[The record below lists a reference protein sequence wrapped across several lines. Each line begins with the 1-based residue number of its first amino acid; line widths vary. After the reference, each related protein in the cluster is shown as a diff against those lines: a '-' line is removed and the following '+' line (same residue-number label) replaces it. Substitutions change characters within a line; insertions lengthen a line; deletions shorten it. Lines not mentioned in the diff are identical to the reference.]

1 MQPIH
6 FYLPRKLEFGCG
18 VIHACGNDLA
28 AAGYKR
34 VFILTA
40 HATLQLTRSLRER
53 LGEGNTCVYA
63 EIDREPT
70 IADFRRA
77 LEAARAFAPDAVVG
91 LGGGSVLDVAKLVAA
106 FFRNTQDVTETFGLD
121 LLGSRSTFLACLPT
135 SAGTGSEV
143 SPNAILLDESD
154 QLKKAVVSRFLVPD
168 AAYVDP
174 LLTVSAPAG
183 VTAATGM
190 DALTHCVEAYTNK
203 FAHPMVDIYALE
215 GIRLIGASLERAVA
229 NGSDIEAREKLA
241 LGSLYGGMCLGPVNT
256 AAVHALAYPL
266 GGDFHLAHGLSNALL
281 LPSVMRFNLTC
292 APERYAEVAR
302 ALGAP
307 ARASVA
313 ETALEGVN
321 LVGELARRCG
331 LPRTLREAGI
341 PRDAIG
347 RMAAG
352 AMKVTRLLKNNPR
365 QLSLADAESIYKE
378 AYE

>member
-18 VIHACGNDLA
+18 VIRACADDLA
-28 AAGYKR
+28 AAGYRR

-40 HATLQLTRSLRER
+40 HATLALAPPLRER
-53 LGEGNTCVYA
+53 SSGDTDVYA
-63 EIDREPT
+63 EVDREPT
-70 IADFRRA
+70 ITDFRNA
-77 LEAARAFAPDAVVG
+77 LEAARAFDPDAVVG

-106 FFRNTQDVTETFGLD
+106 FLHNTQDVTDTFGLN
-121 LLGSRSTFLACLPT
+121 LLESRSTFLACLPT

-143 SPNAILLDESD
+143 SPNAILLDEGD

-174 LLTVSAPAG
+174 ILTVSAPPG

-190 DALTHCVEAYTNK
+190 DALTHCVEAYTNE
-203 FAHPMVDIYALE
+203 FAHPMVDIYAIE
-215 GIRLIGASLERAVA
+215 GIRLIGATLERAVA

-266 GGDFHLAHGLSNALL
+266 GGEFHLAHGLSNALL
-281 LPSVMRFNLTC
+281 LPVVMRFNLPC
-292 APERYAEVAR
+292 APARYAEVAR
-302 ALGAP
+302 ALGAES
-307 ARASVA
+307 RESLD
-313 ETALEGVN
+313 ETALEGVK
-321 LVGELARRCG
+321 LVGELAGRCG
-331 LPRTLREAGI
+331 LPVRLREAGV
-341 PRDAIG
+341 PRDAIE
-347 RMAAG
+347 RMAAA

-365 QLSLADAESIYKE
+365 ELSLADAESIYTE